1 MVNSFCLELL
11 NMLTDAAM
19 MTITVVRS
27 AVQLL

>member
-11 NMLTDAAM
+11 NMPTDAVM
-19 MTITVVRS
+19 MTITVVSS